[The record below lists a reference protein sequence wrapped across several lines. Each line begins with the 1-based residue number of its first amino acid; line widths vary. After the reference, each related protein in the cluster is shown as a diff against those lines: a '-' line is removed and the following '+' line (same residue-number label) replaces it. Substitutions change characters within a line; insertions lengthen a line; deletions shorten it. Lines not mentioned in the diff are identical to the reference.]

1 VCKWTEGSKIQL
13 DGLKTGVVCSWVL
26 GHTSQFV
33 ITLCTLQ
40 IVGGE
45 KKTPPTN
52 DSSRALGSSG
62 CMFGGGMLILRLVG
76 HRVVPNTGNCR
87 MGQ

>member
-1 VCKWTEGSKIQL
+1 MVVKVCGRTKGSKIQL

-40 IVGGE
+40 IAAGKKE

-52 DSSRALGSSG
+52 DSSQALGSSS
-62 CMFGGGMLILRLVG
+62 CMFGGG
-76 HRVVPNTGNCR
+76 C
-87 MGQ
+87 